1 MFVFVF
7 VFYFKKFKNKKKEG
21 ARAGAGTGALDVPH
35 RFLLA
40 GSKDKYASL
49 GCRSGF
55 M

>member
-7 VFYFKKFKNKKKEG
+7 VFYFKKIKKKEG